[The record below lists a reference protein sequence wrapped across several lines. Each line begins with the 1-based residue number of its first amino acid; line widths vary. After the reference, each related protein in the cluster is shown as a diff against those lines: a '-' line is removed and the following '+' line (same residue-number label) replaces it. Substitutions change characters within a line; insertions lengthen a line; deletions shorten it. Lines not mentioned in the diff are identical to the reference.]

1 MSDENREDNTNRD
14 KLLACA
20 QRLFYEKGY
29 DCVGV
34 QEIVDAA
41 GVTKPTMYYYFKSK
55 HGLLECLLEK
65 GVSQLING
73 LEEIMNSQGVY
84 QEVFYKAI
92 ETYIRFAS
100 ENKETY
106 LVIVSLFSSARDS
119 EAYKVAKP
127 YLSRLLQVVRSFFLQ
142 YSDEQNHLKGKEDF
156 LAISFMGVINYY
168 LLVYFERG
176 LSEEELLKEE
186 MIQNIVQQFL

>member
-20 QRLFYEKGY
+20 QHLFYEKGY

-34 QEIVDAA
+34 QEIVAAA

-55 HGLLECLLEK
+55 HGLLECLLEN
-65 GVSQLING
+65 GVNR
-73 LEEIMNSQGVY
+73 LEKELERTMESQGVY
-84 QEVFYKAI
+84 QDVLHKAI
-92 ETYIRFAS
+92 ETYIRFAID
-100 ENKETY
+100 NKETY
-106 LVIVSLFSSARDS
+106 FVIVSLFSSARDS

-127 YLSRLLQVVRSFFLQ
+127 YLAGLLQIVRSFFSV
-142 YSDEQNHLKGKEDF
+142 YSVEQKHLKGKEDF

-176 LSEEELLKEE
+176 SSEEVLLKEE